1 MGNLRICFAGT
12 PDFAAAHLLALL
24 DSSHQV
30 IGVYT
35 QPDRPGGRGNKLQP
49 SPVKQIAEQTS
60 IPLFQPQTLKTP
72 DQQKLL
78 AGLEADVFVIVAYG
92 LILPKPIL
100 TIPKFGCINVH
111 ASLLPRWRGAA
122 PIERSILAGDKKS
135 GVTIM
140 KMDEGLDTGPMLH
153 QQPVPIANSD
163 TRKTLEN
170 NLCLAGKRALLYTLD
185 NLETL
190 FAGATRQDE
199 KASTYAE
206 KLQKTDALINWSCP
220 AERVNRTIRAGI
232 GRFPAYTFLDGDRL
246 RIIEAIPKTKKFDQ
260 SPGSIVELSKEGF
273 VVSCLNSSL
282 HVKVVQ
288 LPGKNIANV
297 HQILNARPLLFAPGK
312 SFGNCEAES

>member
-1 MGNLRICFAGT
+1 M
-12 PDFAAAHLLALL
+12 
-24 DSSHQV
+24 
-30 IGVYT
+30 
-35 QPDRPGGRGNKLQP
+35 
-49 SPVKQIAEQTS
+49 
-60 IPLFQPQTLKTP
+60 
-72 DQQKLL
+72 
-78 AGLEADVFVIVAYG
+78 
-92 LILPKPIL
+92 
-100 TIPKFGCINVH
+100 
-111 ASLLPRWRGAA
+111 
-122 PIERSILAGDKKS
+122 
-135 GVTIM
+135 
-140 KMDEGLDTGPMLH
+140 
-153 QQPVPIANSD
+153 
-163 TRKTLEN
+163 
-170 NLCLAGKRALLYTLD
+170 D

-260 SPGSIVELSKEGF
+260 SPGSIVELRKEGF